1 VRQFS
6 DDTTDYD
13 SGGSTGAFFTGLFAG
28 AVIGAG
34 LGLWFAPK
42 TGAEM
47 REQITGTARDVGQR
61 VGKTVNDLADRGR
74 DAFDKA
80 RDVVTNAGDQIN
92 QVASDAAK
100 SAGNAA
106 NAAANAARRGPQNM
120 PAAGE
125 RS

>member
-6 DDTTDYD
+6 DDSTYD
-13 SGGSTGAFFTGLFAG
+13 NGTSAGAFFTGLFAG

-47 REQITGTARDVGQR
+47 REQITDTAREFGQKA
-61 VGKTVNDLADRGR
+61 GKTVNDLADRGR
-74 DAFDKA
+74 EVFDRA
-80 RDVVTNAGDQIN
+80 REVMNTAGEQAG
-92 QVASDAAK
+92 QVASEASKA
-100 SAGNAA
+100 AGNV
-106 NAAANAARRGPQNM
+106 ANAARRGTQNVT
-120 PAAGE
+120 AAAE